1 MRIAFIGFGEA
12 ARAFIEGIK
21 ETGAHR
27 FSAYDIL
34 SGPEF
39 DAAAAGLG
47 VDLASSAP
55 DCVQDADYIFSAVTA
70 SSSLEAARAALP
82 ALKQGQVFIDINS
95 VSPDRKIDTASAVRA
110 AHAGYV
116 DMAVMAPVRPA
127 RQTSPTLLAGDT
139 DGVLAVLQGLGF
151 NSEIVSDTAGDAT
164 AIKMVRSLFVKGYEA
179 LCAETL
185 LAARASGIQDRILAS
200 ISGSYPGLNWPE
212 GAAYHIERIATHGIR
227 RADEMEESAKTIDAL
242 GLNGNIAFETSRIHR
257 RIGELGVKVA
267 ADAPLDEILAAIE
280 AAMPTRKP

>member
-34 SGPEF
+34 SGPDF
-39 DAAAAGLG
+39 DAAASSLG
-47 VDLASSAP
+47 VDLADTAEN
-55 DCVQDADYIFSAVTA
+55 CVQNADYIFSAVTA
-70 SSSLEAARAALP
+70 SSSFEAARAAIP
-82 ALKQGQVFIDINS
+82 ALRQGQVFIDINS
-95 VSPDRKIDTASAVRA
+95 VSPGRKIETAAAVRA
-110 AHAGYV
+110 AHATYV

-127 RQTSPTLLAGDT
+127 RQTSPTLLAGEV
-139 DGVLAVLQGLGF
+139 DGVLPVLQSLGF
-151 NSEIVSDTAGDAT
+151 KSEIVSDTVGDAA
-164 AIKMVRSLFVKGYEA
+164 AIKMVRSMFVKGYEA

-185 LAARASGIQDRILAS
+185 LAARASGIQDRILKS

-242 GLNGNIAFETSRIHR
+242 GLNGNIALETSRIHR

-267 ADAPLDEILAAIE
+267 PDAPLDEILAALE
-280 AAMPTRKP
+280 AAMTTRQT